1 MTANINILLKN
12 EHRLLGLMLFSLI
25 AAVHLGD
32 SNVGNSN
39 AITKSFLIVHF
50 GLFLLWQPVV
60 KQQSAFNIKQ
70 ISILLLLVSAF
81 TYFFNPWL
89 YSIWSLLLLTLLTG
103 HIFARGI
110 ARAAYALAVIV
121 LFLELTLNTTPSL
134 FNLTALQSPLKLPF
148 DIALMVLPLLLLF
161 FPVANIVRKQV
172 DFVRGLLIVLLIVFL
187 CMSSSLIG
195 LTTEQTYIESL
206 AISIMLLSL
215 FLLLTAFL
223 WTPRA
228 GFSGFAQLWE
238 KYLLNIGGPFEQ
250 WITHVSTLEANT
262 NLAPEKFLSAS
273 LRYLMQQHWIQGV
286 SWQVGNDKG
295 IEGETSIHIIKIKD
309 EQLNLELYAYSPVGP
324 SLQFHAKL
332 LLSILIFYYRAK
344 LQERRVV
351 KQAHLQAIYETGSK
365 LTHDVKNILQTTQ
378 TMTNIINDTDS
389 EMQEIMDVIKRQ
401 MPLLNQR
408 LSTTLDKLRSPVDA
422 SRPENIQN
430 GSVLRWWNQLQLRY
444 TGRHIEFTTNIEED
458 IQIPLDV
465 YTTVVENLLD
475 NARNKR
481 NRELELT
488 ITVLLSN
495 ADGNLILSVC
505 DSGSAIP
512 EHIHQQLLVEIIASN
527 DGFGIGLHQSYELAK
542 KHGYNLS
549 VENNVEGRVCF
560 VLK

>member
-1 MTANINILLKN
+1 MTANLNTLLKN
-12 EHRLLGLMLFSLI
+12 EHRLLGLMLFSLL
-25 AAVHLGD
+25 AAVHLGNSD
-32 SNVGNSN
+32 GNSD

-60 KQQSAFNIKQ
+60 KQQSAFTIKQ
-70 ISILLLLVSAF
+70 VFVLLLLVSVF
-81 TYFFNPWL
+81 TYFFNYWL
-89 YSIWSLLLLTLLTG
+89 YTFWSLLLLTLLTG

-110 ARAAYALAVIV
+110 SRAAYALAVIV

-134 FNLTALQSPLKLPF
+134 FGLTALQSPLKLPF
-148 DIALMVLPLLLLF
+148 DMVLMALPLFLLF
-161 FPVANIVRKQV
+161 FPVTNIVTKQV
-172 DFVRGLLIVLLIVFL
+172 DFVRGLLIVLLIVFI
-187 CMSSSLIG
+187 CMSSSLIS
-195 LTTEQTYIESL
+195 LTTQQTYIESL
-206 AISIMLLSL
+206 AISIIILSL

-228 GFSGFAQLWE
+228 GFAGFAQLWE

-262 NLAPEKFLSAS
+262 NLSPEKFLSAG
-273 LRYLMQQHWIQGV
+273 LRYLMQQHWVRGV

-295 IEGETSIHIIKIKD
+295 IEGEPSAHIIKIKD
-309 EQLNLELYAYSPVGP
+309 EKLDLELYAYSPVGP

-378 TMTNIINDTDS
+378 TMTNIVNDTES

-422 SRPENIQN
+422 SRPENIKN

-444 TGRHIEFTTNIEED
+444 TGRHIEFTTNITED
-458 IQIPLDV
+458 LQIPLDV

-481 NRELELT
+481 NREMELT

-495 ADGNLILSVC
+495 IDDHLLLSVS
-505 DSGSAIP
+505 DTGSAIP
-512 EHIHQQLLVEIIASN
+512 EKIHQQLFTEIITSN

-542 KHGYNLS
+542 KHGYDLG
-549 VENNVEGRVCF
+549 VENNIDGRVCF
-560 VLK
+560 TLT